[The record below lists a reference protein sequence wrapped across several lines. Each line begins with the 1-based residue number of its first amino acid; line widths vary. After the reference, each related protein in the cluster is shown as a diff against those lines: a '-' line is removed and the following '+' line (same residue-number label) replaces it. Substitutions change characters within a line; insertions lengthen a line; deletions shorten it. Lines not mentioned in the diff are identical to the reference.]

1 MVSLAIPTEDALEQ
15 WVLEILA
22 ELGWTPVHGPDIA
35 PGEPAAERSD
45 YRDTVLEGRL
55 RSAVATLNPDLP
67 ASAVDD
73 VVRTVQQAESPV
85 VESENWR
92 AYRFLIEGVPVEYRD
107 SENQVRTARAW
118 LVDWANPMRND
129 LIAVN
134 QFTIQGPKR
143 TRRPDVLLFVN
154 GLPFAIFELKRAGK
168 QYATLSGAYRQ
179 LQTYRSQIPEVY
191 KWNQLAVVSDGLEA
205 LAGSF
210 SAPWNH
216 WAAWKTIDGD
226 RRDPKN
232 IEGLRIPPVEVLTRG
247 MFRLDVFFDLCRNFV
262 ATFGEGIETRK
273 AVAKYHQYWAVNKA
287 VDQTLESMETD
298 GRIGVVWHTQGSGK
312 SLEMAYYA
320 GRVMRHPGMENP
332 TVVVLTDRNDLDDQL
347 FDETFASSKLGSPL
361 PETPVQAESRVHLKE
376 LLEGRESGGI
386 IFTTLQKFG
395 LTKDDREAGRNY
407 PLLSARLNIVVMV
420 DEAHRSNYDV
430 IDGFAR
436 NVRDALPEASFI
448 GFTGTPIDEKDRSTA
463 EIFGEYID
471 IYDMTQAIDDGV
483 TVKVFYEARL
493 AKVEL
498 PEEAKG
504 AIDDEFDDA
513 TVGSEEDISERL
525 KSKWAKVEAIVGS
538 EKRIKELASD
548 IVSHWEGRRDVLN
561 GKCMVVTMSRRIAVD
576 LYAAVIALR
585 PEWHSEDDSAG
596 VVKVVM
602 TGNATDP
609 ASYQPHLRNNQER
622 RAMKARA
629 SDPSDPLEMV
639 IVRDMWLTGFDSP
652 PMHTMYVDK
661 PMRSAGLMQAITR
674 VNRTFKDKPSGL
686 IVDYIGIAENLKEA
700 LATYTDRDKQDRAI
714 GEDVRTAAIPEL
726 LTEHSVVSD
735 LLHDIDW
742 VTILGSG
749 DARAFVYAVTA
760 TVDYLLETEQ
770 VVDGAADDV
779 TPGEFDEATPHEPS
793 AKKRFMAHTSRL
805 KRLFSLVP
813 TSQEATSIRD
823 DVAFFDAVRQSIA
836 KIEAADRD
844 SDGEPALDTAVRQ
857 IISEHM
863 TGSGVIDIFGEA
875 GLEKPDISVIDDEFR
890 EKFEASEHKN
900 LQLEAV
906 RRLISNEVK
915 VIGRRNVVAGR
926 RFSEMLSEALYRYQ
940 NRTIDAAQVLAEIV
954 EIAKAIQAQKRRGE
968 QTGLTENELAFYDA
982 LRTNESAR
990 LALHDETLRAIAHEL
1005 TDIVRNDAKTDW
1017 QVKESVRAKMRT
1029 RIKRLLLKHGY
1040 PPDEEPEATKLILAQ
1055 AELVAESDMDPTELA
1070 NGATRTSPEPSGWH
1084 PRIVELSNLRA
1095 GWLHG
1100 DLGQTIATSALVS
1113 ANSILELI
1121 ASAEIA
1127 PPGVFPMEDG
1137 GIQIEWS
1144 SPQWVRSVEISP
1156 QRHFL
1161 MFSLE
1166 PGMQTQETETTSLD
1180 EVKRFVLSMGPR

>member
-1 MVSLAIPTEDALEQ
+1 MAGLSIPTEDALEQ

-22 ELGWTPVHGPDIA
+22 ELGWAPVHGPDIA
-35 PGEPAAERSD
+35 PGEPAAERGD
-45 YRDTVLEGRL
+45 YRETVLEGRL
-55 RSAVATLNPDLP
+55 RAAVASLNPDLP
-67 ASAVDD
+67 ADAIDD
-73 VVRTVQQAESPV
+73 VVRTVQRAESPV
-85 VESENWR
+85 IESENWR

-107 SENQVRTARAW
+107 ADDHMRTARAW
-118 LVDWANPMRND
+118 LVDWENPKNND

-134 QFTIQGPKR
+134 QFSIAGSKR

-154 GLPFAIFELKRAGK
+154 GLPLAIFELKRAGK

-191 KWNQLAVVSDGLEA
+191 KWNQVAVVSDGLDA

-216 WAAWKTIDGD
+216 WAAWKTIDGN

-232 IEGLRIPPVEVLTRG
+232 VEGLRIPPVEVLTRG
-247 MFRLDVFFDLCRNFV
+247 MFGLDVFFDLCRNFV
-262 ATFGEGIETRK
+262 ATFGEGTESRK

-287 VDQTLESMETD
+287 VGQTLESVETD

-320 GRVMRHPGMENP
+320 GKVMRHPGMENP
-332 TVVVLTDRNDLDDQL
+332 TVVALTDRNDLDDQL
-347 FDETFASSKLGSPL
+347 FDETFASSKPGSPL
-361 PETPVQAESRVHLKE
+361 PEAPIKAESRAHLKE
-376 LLEGRESGGI
+376 LLAGRQSGGI

-395 LTKDDREAGRNY
+395 LSKEDREAGRNF
-407 PLLSARLNIVVMV
+407 PLLSDRMNIVVMV
-420 DEAHRSNYDV
+420 DEAHRSNYDL

-471 IYDMTQAIDDGV
+471 VYDMTQAIEDGV
-483 TVKVFYEARL
+483 TVKVYYEARL

-498 PEEAKG
+498 PTEARD

-513 TVGSEEDISERL
+513 TVGSEEEISERL

-538 EKRIKELASD
+538 EKRIKELATD
-548 IVSHWEGRRDVLN
+548 IVTHWEARRQVLA
-561 GKCMVVTMSRRIAVD
+561 GKAMIVTMSRRIAVD
-576 LYAAVIALR
+576 LYAAIIKLR
-585 PEWHSEDDSAG
+585 PEWHSDDDSAG

-609 ASYQPHLRNNQER
+609 ASYQPHIRNNQER
-622 RAMKARA
+622 RAVKARA
-629 SDPSDPLEMV
+629 SDASDPLELV

-686 IVDYIGIAENLKEA
+686 IIDYIGIAENLKEA

-714 GEDVRTAAIPEL
+714 GEDVRAAAIPEM
-726 LTEHSVVSD
+726 LTEHLVVSD
-735 LLHDIDW
+735 LLHDLDW

-749 DARAFVYAVTA
+749 DAKAFVYAVTA
-760 TVDYLLETEQ
+760 TVDHLLESER
-770 VVDGAADDV
+770 GLEGPGDDV
-779 TPGEFDEATPHEPS
+779 APGEFDVEAPEGPS
-793 AKKRFMAHTSRL
+793 VKKRFMAHTGRL
-805 KRLFSLVP
+805 KRLFSLIP
-813 TSQEATSIRD
+813 TSAEATAIRD

-836 KIEAADRD
+836 KIEAVDRD

-863 TGSGVIDIFGEA
+863 TGSGVIDIFAEA

-890 EKFEASEHKN
+890 KKFEASDQKN

-915 VIGRRNVVAGR
+915 IIGKSNVVAGR
-926 RFSEMLSEALYRYQ
+926 KFSEMLSEALNRYQ
-940 NRTIDAAQVLAEIV
+940 NRTIDAAEVIAEIV
-954 EIAKAIQAQKRRGE
+954 EIAKAIREQRKRGE
-968 QTGLTENELAFYDA
+968 ETGLTENELAFYDA
-982 LRTNESAR
+982 LQTNESAR
-990 LALHDETLRAIAHEL
+990 IAMQDEIFRKIAHEL
-1005 TDIVRNDAKTDW
+1005 TEIVRKDAKTDW
-1017 QVKESVRAKMRT
+1017 QVKETVRAKLRT
-1029 RIKRLLLKHGY
+1029 RIKRLLLQHGY
-1040 PPDEEPEATKLILAQ
+1040 PPDQEPTATDLILQQ
-1055 AELVAESDMDPTELA
+1055 AEVMAET
-1070 NGATRTSPEPSGWH
+1070 GT
-1084 PRIVELSNLRA
+1084 V
-1095 GWLHG
+1095 
-1100 DLGQTIATSALVS
+1100 
-1113 ANSILELI
+1113 
-1121 ASAEIA
+1121 
-1127 PPGVFPMEDG
+1127 
-1137 GIQIEWS
+1137 
-1144 SPQWVRSVEISP
+1144 
-1156 QRHFL
+1156 
-1161 MFSLE
+1161 
-1166 PGMQTQETETTSLD
+1166 
-1180 EVKRFVLSMGPR
+1180 

>member
-1 MVSLAIPTEDALEQ
+1 MMAALSIPTEDALEQ

-22 ELGWTPVHGPDIA
+22 ELGWKPVHGPQIA
-35 PGEPAAERSD
+35 PGEAAAERDD
-45 YRDTVLEGRL
+45 YRETVLEGRL
-55 RSAVATLNPDLP
+55 RASVSMLNPCLP
-67 ASAVDD
+67 ANAVDD
-73 VVRTVQQAESPV
+73 VVRTVRRAESPV
-85 VESENWR
+85 LETENWV

-107 SENQVRTARAW
+107 AEERVRTARAW
-118 LVDWANPMRND
+118 LVDWENPKRND

-134 QFTIQGPKR
+134 QFSVQGPKR

-154 GLPFAIFELKRAGK
+154 GLPLAIFELKRPGK

-179 LQTYRSQIPEVY
+179 LQTYRSQIPEIY
-191 KWNQLAVVSDGLEA
+191 KWNQVAVVSDGLDA

-216 WAAWKTIDGD
+216 WAAWKTIDGN

-232 IEGLRIPPVEVLTRG
+232 IAGLRIPPVEVLTRG
-247 MFRLDVFFDLCRNFV
+247 VFRLDVFFDLCRNFV

-320 GRVMRHPGMENP
+320 GKMMRHPGMENP

-347 FDETFASSKLGSPL
+347 FDETFASSKPGSPL
-361 PETPVQAESRVHLKE
+361 PEAPVKAESRLHLKE
-376 LLEGRESGGI
+376 LLGGRESGGI

-395 LTKDDREAGRNY
+395 LTREDREAGRNF
-407 PLLSARLNIVVMV
+407 PMLSDRHNIVVIV
-420 DEAHRSNYDV
+420 DEAHRSNYDL

-436 NVRDALPEASFI
+436 NVRDAMPEASFI

-471 IYDMTQAIDDGV
+471 VYDMTQAIEDGV
-483 TVKVFYEARL
+483 TVKVFYEPRL

-498 PEEAKG
+498 PADAKE

-513 TVGSEEDISERL
+513 TVGSEAEISERL
-525 KSKWAKVEAIVGS
+525 KSKWAKVEAIVGT

-548 IVSHWEGRRDVLN
+548 IVSHWEARREVLA
-561 GKCMVVTMSRRIAVD
+561 GKAMIVTMSRRIAVD
-576 LYAAVIALR
+576 LYAAIIALR
-585 PEWHSEDDSAG
+585 PEWHSDDDSAG

-609 ASYQPHLRNNQER
+609 ASYQPHIRNAQER

-629 SDPSDPLEMV
+629 SEAADPLELV

-714 GEDVRTAAIPEL
+714 GEDVRAAAIPEL
-726 LTEHSVVSD
+726 LAEHTVVSD

-749 DARAFVYAVTA
+749 DAKAFVYAVTA
-760 TVDYLLETEQ
+760 TVDYLLEPERG
-770 VVDGAADDV
+770 VDETGHDV
-779 TPGEFDEATPHEPS
+779 TLSEFDVETPEGPS

-813 TSQEATSIRD
+813 TSPEATAIRD

-836 KIEAADRD
+836 KIEAVDRD
-844 SDGEPALDTAVRQ
+844 SNGEPALDTAVRQ
-857 IISEHM
+857 IISHHM
-863 TGSGVIDIFGEA
+863 TGSGVIDIFAEA

-890 EKFEASEHKN
+890 EKFEASAQKN

-906 RRLISNEVK
+906 RRLISSEVK
-915 VIGRRNVVAGR
+915 AISRHNVVAGR
-926 RFSEMLSEALYRYQ
+926 RFSEMLSEALNRYQ
-940 NRTIDAAQVLAEIV
+940 NRTIDAAQVIAEIV
-954 EIAKAIQAQKRRGE
+954 EIAKAIRAQRQRGE
-968 QTGLTENELAFYDA
+968 ETGLTENELAFYDA
-982 LRTNESAR
+982 LSTNESAR
-990 LALHDETLRAIAHEL
+990 LALEDETLRAIAHEL
-1005 TDIVRNDAKTDW
+1005 TEIVRSDAKTDW
-1017 QVKESVRAKMRT
+1017 QVKETVRAKLRT

-1040 PPDEEPEATKLILAQ
+1040 PPDQEPTATDLIVRQ
-1055 AELVAESDMDPTELA
+1055 AEVMAEYG
-1070 NGATRTSPEPSGWH
+1070 NKPEP
-1084 PRIVELSNLRA
+1084 I
-1095 GWLHG
+1095 
-1100 DLGQTIATSALVS
+1100 
-1113 ANSILELI
+1113 
-1121 ASAEIA
+1121 
-1127 PPGVFPMEDG
+1127 
-1137 GIQIEWS
+1137 
-1144 SPQWVRSVEISP
+1144 
-1156 QRHFL
+1156 
-1161 MFSLE
+1161 
-1166 PGMQTQETETTSLD
+1166 
-1180 EVKRFVLSMGPR
+1180 